1 LKTRILVFLFGWV
14 LLSGC
19 STLDRWLSRGAQ
31 KRSFQVRN
39 VWTRTTTE
47 KQNLGFRKINRFSP
61 LLYNSKKWGPMV
73 IQANA
78 IDGVVAYNREDGK
91 LIWRLPIENG
101 VESSAVG
108 KGSFLFFGGND
119 GQFYSVDVESGQV
132 LWSFPTRVE
141 NLSEPLVEDGVVYF
155 LTGGNSLYALDAENG
170 KQIWLYTRPETSSL
184 SIRGGSKPAYKN
196 GTLYVGFSDGA
207 LVALIAKSGQVK
219 WEKQLNRNKRFR
231 DLDTDP
237 LIDGDVLYVLGY
249 DDAAYALRAS
259 TGDQVWKFEKGG
271 YGGLLIQGDRLYYAT
286 TTDEFVC
293 VDKTT
298 GRQIWTFPT
307 KGGLATSPALLKGVL
322 VFGESQGLLHFIES
336 GTGREVGHF
345 DPGRGVFSPPTVE
358 EKQNRVYFISNEGNL
373 YNLEAKWG
381 RPATIPYL
389 R

>member
-1 LKTRILVFLFGWV
+1 
-14 LLSGC
+14 
-19 STLDRWLSRGAQ
+19 
-31 KRSFQVRN
+31 
-39 VWTRTTTE
+39 
-47 KQNLGFRKINRFSP
+47 
-61 LLYNSKKWGPMV
+61 MV